1 MNFVACV
8 GRTTKD
14 IELRHT
20 GSGTAVCNFSLAV
33 NRQKKDDPAD
43 YISCIAWNK
52 TAELLSQYVKKGHRI
67 GITGRLQTGS
77 YKNKDGYTIYT
88 TDVVVE
94 SLEFLES
101 KQQEQKQEQKASGA
115 SGAWQRAEY
124 DEDLPF
130 K

>member
-1 MNFVACV
+1 MNIICLV

-52 TAELLSQYVKKGHRI
+52 TAEILSQYVKKGHRI

-101 KQQEQKQEQKASGA
+101 KQQEQKQEQKASG
-115 SGAWQRAEY
+115 GWQRA
-124 DEDLPF
+124 DTDDDLPF
-130 K
+130 N